1 MKKIHYALLVIFP
14 LCFLQSFAQT
24 ADDIVSK
31 HIENTGGKEKLS
43 SVTSFTLDFTV
54 NIMGTAA
61 PSTAVV
67 LVGKGLKSEMDF
79 GGQKVITVVTD
90 KNGWT
95 VNPLAG
101 ITEPQPLG
109 QQEYLESKDQLE
121 FTPFIDYQLKESK
134 LELVGKEKM
143 GDKDVYKINF
153 TNKDNFT
160 TVCYFD
166 ATTFYL
172 VKTMRKMHVNG
183 QETEV
188 VTTYSDFRK
197 TDNGLIGS
205 FSSKIDYGQ
214 FQMTTTVNKVEFN
227 KPVDLSVFEMKK

>member
-1 MKKIHYALLVIFP
+1 MKKIHFALPVIFA

-24 ADDIVSK
+24 ADEIISK
-31 HIENTGGKEKLS
+31 HIENTGGKEKIK
-43 SVTSFTLDFTV
+43 SVTSLTLDFTV
-54 NIMGTAA
+54 EIMGVVA

-67 LVGKGLKSEMDF
+67 LVAKGLKTEMDF

-101 ITEPQPLG
+101 MTEPQPLG
-109 QQEYLESKDQLE
+109 QYEYLEAKDQLE
-121 FTPFIDYQLKESK
+121 FSPFIDYQLKGAK
-134 LELVGKEKM
+134 LELIGKEKM
-143 GDKDVYKINF
+143 GNEDVYKLNF
-153 TNKDNFT
+153 TNKDNLT
-160 TVCYFD
+160 TVCYFN

-172 VKTMRKMHVNG
+172 VKTIRKMHVNG
-183 QETEV
+183 QETQV

-197 TDNGLIGS
+197 TDNGLIVS

-214 FQMTTTVNKVEFN
+214 FWLTSTVNKIEFN

>member
-1 MKKIHYALLVIFP
+1 MKKIHYALLVMFC

-24 ADDIVSK
+24 ADEIISK

-54 NIMGTAA
+54 NIMGTDA

-67 LVGKGLKSEMDF
+67 LVGKGLRSEMDF
-79 GGQKVITVVTD
+79 NGQKVITVVTD
-90 KNGWT
+90 KSGWT
-95 VNPLAG
+95 VNPFAG
-101 ITEPQPLG
+101 ITAPQALG

-121 FTPFIDYQLKESK
+121 FAPFIDYQLKESK
-134 LELVGKEKM
+134 LELVGKEKL
-143 GDKDVYKINF
+143 DNEDVYKINF
-153 TNKDNFT
+153 TNRDNLT
-160 TVCYFD
+160 TVCYFN
-166 ATTFYL
+166 ANTFYL
-172 VKTMRKMHVNG
+172 MKTVRKLHVNG

-188 VTTYSDFRK
+188 VTTFSDFRK

-214 FQMTTTVNKVEFN
+214 FQMTSTVNKIEFN
-227 KPVDLSVFEMKK
+227 KPVDVSVFEMKK

>member
-1 MKKIHYALLVIFP
+1 MKKIHYALLAMFS
-14 LCFLQSFAQT
+14 LFSLQSFSQT
-24 ADDIVSK
+24 ADDIISK

-43 SVTSFTLDFTV
+43 SVTSVTLDFTV
-54 NIMGTAA
+54 NIMGTDA

-67 LVGKGLKSEMDF
+67 LVGKGLRSEMDF
-79 GGQKVITVVTD
+79 SGQKVITVVTD

-95 VNPLAG
+95 INPLAG

-121 FTPFIDYQLKESK
+121 FAPFIDYQIKESK

-143 GDKDVYKINF
+143 DNEDVYKINF
-153 TNKDNFT
+153 TNKDNLT
-160 TVCYFD
+160 TVCYFN
-166 ATTFYL
+166 ANTFYL
-172 VKTMRKMHVNG
+172 VKTMRKLHVNG

-188 VTTYSDFRK
+188 VTTYTDFRK

-205 FSSKIDYGQ
+205 FSAKIDYGQ
-214 FQMTTTVNKVEFN
+214 FQMTTKVNKIEFN
-227 KPVDLSVFEMKK
+227 KPVDVSVFEMKK